1 MKAKQIIIEFWTYEI
16 TGVQLPTDIW
26 LHCIRE
32 TGERFASRVAP
43 SSAHRDEAIKEA
55 EILAE
60 LLGLKLEIRDTVLKL
75 PPEQKAMIESGELA
89 CV

>member
-55 EILAE
+55 QVLAE
-60 LLGLKLEIRDTVLKL
+60 LLGLKLEIKDTTLKL
-75 PPEQKAMIESGELA
+75 PPAQKAMLESGEA
-89 CV
+89 VCV